1 MALFVESQASYSNS
15 PILRSFTPS
24 DNASVNTPATER
36 SVLFDEP
43 QSLLESLPETDSY
56 ILVVGGLGY
65 IGSHTCLELLKANYN
80 VVIIDNLANAFSSV
94 FDRVQRL
101 AQDWHCKHGTPMP
114 SVSFHE
120 IDYRD
125 SVAMK
130 ALLKDYAHSVW
141 GSHRSKI
148 SGVIHFAAHKAVE
161 ESIKNPLKYY
171 KNNVSGMIDFTSTL
185 EDFGIKTF
193 IFSSSATVYGT
204 IANTG
209 VPMREEHCVHR
220 PSTMTDHA
228 GVETKIEQGC
238 TGITNPYGRTKWMCE
253 AILADLAYSD
263 PDWTIVALRYF
274 NPVGCDESGHLGE
287 DPKGIPSNLLPVVTQ
302 VVTGQR
308 AELQMF
314 GDDYDTPDGTAV
326 RDFIHVSDLARG
338 HIAALARATEG
349 SLKENFRTFNL
360 GTGCGNTVLDV
371 VGAME
376 NASQKTISRRP
387 VGRRPGD
394 VGSCVAEAKRAQNE
408 LCWKTEKSLDDSC
421 RDIINFLKVSEQ
433 QAASSPV
440 EPAALPLEPIVS
452 IIEPTASPL
461 EPIVSILEPTAS
473 PLESITTTPTPQQ
486 VVVSA

>member
-1 MALFVESQASYSNS
+1 
-15 PILRSFTPS
+15 
-24 DNASVNTPATER
+24 
-36 SVLFDEP
+36 
-43 QSLLESLPETDSY
+43 
-56 ILVVGGLGY
+56 
-65 IGSHTCLELLKANYN
+65 
-80 VVIIDNLANAFSSV
+80 
-94 FDRVQRL
+94 
-101 AQDWHCKHGTPMP
+101 
-114 SVSFHE
+114 
-120 IDYRD
+120 
-125 SVAMK
+125 
-130 ALLKDYAHSVW
+130 
-141 GSHRSKI
+141 
-148 SGVIHFAAHKAVE
+148 
-161 ESIKNPLKYY
+161 
-171 KNNVSGMIDFTSTL
+171 
-185 EDFGIKTF
+185 
-193 IFSSSATVYGT
+193 
-204 IANTG
+204 
-209 VPMREEHCVHR
+209 
-220 PSTMTDHA
+220 
-228 GVETKIEQGC
+228 
-238 TGITNPYGRTKWMCE
+238 
-253 AILADLAYSD
+253 
-263 PDWTIVALRYF
+263 
-274 NPVGCDESGHLGE
+274 
-287 DPKGIPSNLLPVVTQ
+287 
-302 VVTGQR
+302 
-308 AELQMF
+308 MF